1 MNISK
6 TMVVGIN
13 MHGELHLK
21 QDGSLRKDIVPNNF
35 RINVVN
41 AVAPGVTNII
51 SVETIEK
58 ISEKI
63 SNKIK
68 HIKNWDKLTKK
79 FDKLSEGIQDLLVRT
94 NKKQAEENV
103 KEHQRLYAKNKVHLS
118 YQEFANSCEHTF
130 KITSYESGDTIP
142 DKLYLKFEEEKIL
155 NPDNIEENY
164 FNKITLYNLEGE
176 PDVFE
181 MMKSVGLDIDQIT
194 TAQLIEFLSSL
205 GVENLIIVDLSCSVF
220 KGDSKH
226 LSERNIRYM
235 RRKMLCK

>member
-1 MNISK
+1 MNIPK

-79 FDKLSEGIQDLLVRT
+79 FDK
-94 NKKQAEENV
+94 
-103 KEHQRLYAKNKVHLS
+103 
-118 YQEFANSCEHTF
+118 
-130 KITSYESGDTIP
+130 
-142 DKLYLKFEEEKIL
+142 
-155 NPDNIEENY
+155 
-164 FNKITLYNLEGE
+164 
-176 PDVFE
+176 
-181 MMKSVGLDIDQIT
+181 
-194 TAQLIEFLSSL
+194 
-205 GVENLIIVDLSCSVF
+205 SVF
-220 KGDSKH
+220 P
-226 LSERNIRYM
+226 N
-235 RRKMLCK
+235 

>member
-1 MNISK
+1 MNIPK

-68 HIKNWDKLTKK
+68 HIKNWDKLKKK
-79 FDKLSEGIQDLLVRT
+79 FNKLSEGIQDLLVRT

-118 YQEFANSCEHTF
+118 YQEFANCCDHLF

-142 DKLYLKFEEEKIL
+142 DKLYLKFEGEALK
-155 NPDNIEENY
+155 PDNIKEKY
-164 FNKITLYNLEGE
+164 FNTITLYNLEGE

-194 TAQLIEFLSSL
+194 TGQLIELLYSL
-205 GVENLIIVDLSCSVF
+205 GVENLIIVDLSCSIF
-220 KGDSKH
+220 RGDEKH

-235 RRKMLCK
+235 RRQMMMDE